1 MEVYHDIISES
12 GEINHV
18 SFVYY
23 INMYTTF
30 PYLIKMMLL
39 HMNGEIQDI
48 KRRAT
53 NPKLL

>member
-1 MEVYHDIISES
+1 MEVHHDIITKS

-18 SFVYY
+18 SFICY
-23 INMYTTF
+23 INLYTTF

-53 NPKLL
+53 NSKLL